1 MTVYIDQLLALNTL
15 VNYLLLSA
23 AGRLGGEAATRP
35 RRLAGA
41 ALGACYALV
50 VLLPGWRVWGMLS
63 LKLLC
68 AAAMTA
74 AAFGL
79 SPRLPRQWLLV
90 LALSALYGGA
100 VLAVETL
107 LGGAVTMINGAAY
120 YPVSFRTLVL
130 TAGGVWLLFATVLA
144 RLGAHSGGDLA
155 ALTLSLDGR
164 SVTVQALRDT
174 GNSLCDPISGLP
186 VPVIE
191 WAALRPLLPA
201 APAQLPDDPVAVLEI
216 LRACCP
222 SLRLRLLPYRA
233 VGGAGMLPALRCDRV
248 LIDGRPAPGA
258 LAAISTAPVSDG
270 GAFHALTGGITR

>member
-164 SVTVQALRDT
+164 STTVQALRDT

-186 VPVIE
+186 VPVVE
-191 WAALRPLLPA
+191 LGRAAASAPCRSGAAAGRPHRRAGDSADLLPVPAAAAAALPCRRRHGDA
-201 APAQLPDDPVAVLEI
+201 A
-216 LRACCP
+216 R
-222 SLRLRLLPYRA
+222 
-233 VGGAGMLPALRCDRV
+233 PAL
-248 LIDGRPAPGA
+248 
-258 LAAISTAPVSDG
+258 
-270 GAFHALTGGITR
+270 